1 MSTLTLPPPVAV
13 GEFVP
18 DEFLEQCLALY
29 KPESIHIRE
38 ARYENRTLSATFKL
52 YSLDFH
58 RKPLDHLSRVQ
69 IVHYVGQAAFVLGGC
84 MAREGSLTPVTE
96 REYLRL
102 VEGGA
107 CTFNNLHLRF
117 RRYLPNTDGTTIR
130 ISYERVRRV
139 GATLLLELEFELN
152 DGACYGNAH
161 AVVPAGGNP

>member
-1 MSTLTLPPPVAV
+1 MSAMTLPSPAAA
-13 GEFVP
+13 GELVP

-29 KPESIHIRE
+29 KPESIHVRE
-38 ARYENRTLSATFKL
+38 AWYENRALSATFKL

-58 RKPLDHLSRVQ
+58 RRPLDHLSRVQ

-84 MAREGSLTPVTE
+84 MAKEGSLAPVTE

-102 VEGGA
+102 IESGA

-130 ISYERVRRV
+130 ISYERVRRLRNV
-139 GATLLLELEFELN
+139 LLSEFEFELN

-161 AVVPAGGNP
+161 AIIPSGGKP